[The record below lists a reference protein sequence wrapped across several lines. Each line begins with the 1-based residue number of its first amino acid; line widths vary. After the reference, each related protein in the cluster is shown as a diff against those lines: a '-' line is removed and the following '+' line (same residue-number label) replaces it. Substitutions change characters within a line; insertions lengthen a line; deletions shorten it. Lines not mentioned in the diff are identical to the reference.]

1 MEGPGARFCPQVP
14 QAGRAHGA
22 MGSDVWVG
30 SWRPHKPRGPIAAH
44 YRGPGPKYKLPSGTG
59 TSSGRRGGGGGW
71 GGRCL
76 RGLCRERGAVPRAGE
91 RKVCSGRTRGCARGP
106 EVMLGCPS
114 GYVLHD
120 PSRLRAPA
128 FSFGLRL
135 PTQQTSY
142 GPGPGY
148 LVPARMTVRGPDGA
162 PAYSIYGRPRPAAP
176 CLTPGPG

>member
-1 MEGPGARFCPQVP
+1 
-14 QAGRAHGA
+14 
-22 MGSDVWVG
+22 
-30 SWRPHKPRGPIAAH
+30 
-44 YRGPGPKYKLPSGTG
+44 
-59 TSSGRRGGGGGW
+59 
-71 GGRCL
+71 
-76 RGLCRERGAVPRAGE
+76 
-91 RKVCSGRTRGCARGP
+91 
-106 EVMLGCPS
+106 MLGCPP

-128 FSFGLRL
+128 FTFGLRL
-135 PTQQTSY
+135 PTQQTSF